1 MTDCPNMPVCSFFMV
16 YGESIGHKAAVS
28 GFVRIYCK
36 GDLQEKCV
44 RKAVSKAMGGP
55 HMVPPN
61 ILPSGYPVSGTD
73 DSAWSPRV
81 KEIVREHRGQ
91 IPQ

>member
-1 MTDCPNMPVCSFFMV
+1 MTNCPNIPACSFFLE
-16 YGESIGHKAAVS
+16 YGDSEGHKAAVS
-28 GFVRIYCK
+28 GFVRLYCN
-36 GDLQEKCV
+36 GDLQDKCV
-44 RKAVSKAMGGP
+44 RKAVSKALGGP

-73 DSAWSPRV
+73 DSTWSPRV
-81 KEIVREHRGQ
+81 KEIVRANKGQ